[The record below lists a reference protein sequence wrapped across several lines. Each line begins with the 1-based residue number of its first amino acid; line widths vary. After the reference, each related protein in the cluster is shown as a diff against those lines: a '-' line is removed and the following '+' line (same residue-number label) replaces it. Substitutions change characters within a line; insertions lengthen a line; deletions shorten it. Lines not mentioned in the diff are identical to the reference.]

1 MPRITWPDLPDAVRA
16 EVETILGA
24 PVVAHASHPGGFSPG
39 TADRVTCAD
48 GAAAFVKAVHP
59 YLNPDSPD
67 IHRAELR
74 VMRALPAGLPVP
86 ALLGGFERDGWVVLV
101 MEYVEADHPTLPWT
115 RESFT
120 PVVDAVLGLSDR
132 LTPSPLELQ
141 PASGHCA
148 GMWAGYARCLVQPPD
163 DLDPWVRARLPA
175 LAERADVS
183 LAVLD
188 GDTLTHFDLRADN
201 LLLRRGDAPP
211 ADRVVVIDWPWAMAG
226 ARWADATT
234 MTLELAAQGDPE
246 SIRATDDVLER
257 IAAHCGVTTEPLVD
271 TTVGLAGFFTWQC
284 RTPDPPGLPTLRAF
298 QRSLAEGLTAWL
310 KGTRLATW

>member
-1 MPRITWPDLPDAVRA
+1 MMKDLFARLDPRRSSIPQQV
-16 EVETILGA
+16 
-24 PVVAHASHPGGFSPG
+24 
-39 TADRVTCAD
+39 D
-48 GAAAFVKAVHP
+48 GAELDRRLTGLAEASDIAAGRLPGPPVDEARQVA
-59 YLNPDSPD
+59 S
-67 IHRAELR
+67 RAR
-74 VMRALPAGLPVP
+74 
-86 ALLGGFERDGWVVLV
+86 
-101 MEYVEADHPTLPWT
+101 T
-115 RESFT
+115 RR
-120 PVVDAVLGLSDR
+120 GLSDR

-163 DLDPWVRARLPA
+163 DLDPWVRERLPA

>member
-1 MPRITWPDLPDAVRA
+1 MPRIEWTDLPDAVRA
-16 EVETILGA
+16 RVERALRST
-24 PVVAHASHPGGFSPG
+24 VVSHESQPGGWSPG
-39 TADRVTCAD
+39 TADRVVLET
-48 GAAAFVKAVHP
+48 GRRAFVKAVHP

-163 DLDPWVRARLPA
+163 DLDPWVRERLPA

-201 LLLRRGDAPP
+201 PDFFSWTAELRIERDGAMHGLIGWFECELADGVWMTNSPL
-211 ADRVVVIDWPWAMAG
+211 ADRRIERSQAFLPIAEAVPG
-226 ARWADATT
+226 
-234 MTLELAAQGDPE
+234 MTLDL
-246 SIRATDDVLER
+246 
-257 IAAHCGVTTEPLVD
+257 
-271 TTVGLAGFFTWQC
+271 
-284 RTPDPPGLPTLRAF
+284 
-298 QRSLAEGLTAWL
+298 
-310 KGTRLATW
+310 